1 MNSTVNTT
9 TNNLSAE
16 HVDVLIIGAGISGL
30 GAACHLQNETSNKS
44 YLILE
49 GRDSIGGT
57 WDLFRYPGVRSDS
70 DLYTFGYDFKP
81 WHGQPIAQAGEI
93 LNYLN
98 DVVDENNLAE
108 NIRFNQWVT
117 NADWSTDDARWSVTV
132 RGTEG
137 EAEKVYTGNFLFMCQ
152 GYYNYEAGHLPDF
165 PGQEDFKGQ
174 LIHPQKWPEDL
185 DYRGKKMVVIG
196 SGATAATIL
205 PAVAEDVAHVT
216 QLQRSPSYYMALDNS
231 AEDEVIEEL
240 RAIDTPLEWIHGIKR
255 RRMLEF
261 GREMTARSMSE
272 PDEVRAELLDAARE
286 ALPEG
291 YDVEKHFAPSYSP
304 WKERLCLLP
313 DGDMFAAIKSGKASV
328 ATDHIERFTETGIQ
342 LKSGE
347 FLEADIIVAATGIEL
362 CGLGNISY
370 TVDGVPA
377 DAADKFTYRGVLIS
391 DMPNLAWIF
400 GYIRTSWTM
409 RSDMIAHYVCR
420 LLNHMDEL
428 GVAQCTPKLR
438 PEDQG
443 MNGKGYIDP
452 EDFSPGYMRRG
463 IHRLPKQSD
472 SGPWTNSQDYYSEKD
487 ELPNAP
493 FDDGAL
499 EFSNPKSDN
508 TQAA

>member
-1 MNSTVNTT
+1 MTASAKTASTKNAT
-9 TNNLSAE
+9 E

-57 WDLFRYPGVRSDS
+57 WDMFRYPGIRSDS

-81 WHGQPIAQAGEI
+81 WHGQPIATAPEI
-93 LNYLN
+93 LSYLHE
-98 DVVDENNLAE
+98 VVEENQLAL
-108 NIRFNQWVT
+108 NIRFNQWVSR
-117 NADWSTDDARWSVTV
+117 ADWSSKDARWTVTV
-132 RGTEG
+132 
-137 EAEKVYTGNFLFMCQ
+137 EKDGSTSTFSGNFLFMCQ
-152 GYYNYEAGHLPDF
+152 GYYNYEAGYLPDF
-165 PGQEDFKGQ
+165 PGQEDFTGE
-174 LIHPQKWPEDL
+174 LIHPQKWPADL
-185 DYRGKKMVVIG
+185 DYSGKKMVVIG

-205 PAVAEDVAHVT
+205 PAVADKVEHVT

-231 AEDEVIEEL
+231 GEDEIIEEL
-240 RAIDTPLEWIHGIKR
+240 RAVNTPLEWIHGIKR
-255 RRMLEF
+255 LKSLEF
-261 GREMTARSMSE
+261 GREMTERSLTE
-272 PDEVRAELLDAARE
+272 PDVVREELIEAARE

-291 YDVEKHFAPSYSP
+291 YNVEKHFAPSYGP

-313 DGDMFAAIKSGKASV
+313 DGDMFKAISSGKASV
-328 ATDHIERFTETGIQ
+328 ATDQIDRFTSNGIA

-347 FLEADIIVAATGIEL
+347 FLQADIIVAATGIEL
-362 CGLGNISY
+362 CGLGNIAYS
-370 TVDGVPA
+370 VDGQA
-377 DAADKFTYRGVLIS
+377 TDAADKFTYRGILIS

-409 RSDMIAHYVCR
+409 RSDMMAHYICR
-420 LLNHMDEL
+420 LINHMDEI
-428 GVAQCTPKLR
+428 GVQQCTPKLR

-452 EDFSPGYMRRG
+452 DDFSPGYMQRG

-487 ELPNAP
+487 ELPDAS

-499 EFSNPKSDN
+499 EFTNPRPGKS
-508 TQAA
+508 QAA

>member
-1 MNSTVNTT
+1 MTTAANTI
-9 TNNLSAE
+9 E

-30 GAACHLQNETSNKS
+30 GAACHLQTDCDAKS

-57 WDLFRYPGVRSDS
+57 WDLFKYPGIRSDS

-81 WHGQPIAQAGEI
+81 WHGQPIATAPEI
-93 LNYLN
+93 LSYLHE
-98 DVVDENNLAE
+98 VVDENGLE
-108 NIRFNQWVT
+108 PNIRFNHWVKQ
-117 NADWSTDDARWSVTV
+117 ADWSSADARWTVTV
-132 RGTEG
+132 ETNG
-137 EAEKVYTGNFLFMCQ
+137 EQRTYSGNFLFMCQ
-152 GYYNYEAGHLPDF
+152 GYYNYDAGYLPEF
-165 PGQEDFKGQ
+165 PGQEDFKGD

-185 DYRGKKMVVIG
+185 DYSGKKMVVIG

-205 PAVAEDVAHVT
+205 PAVAETVAHVT
-216 QLQRSPSYYMALDNS
+216 QLQRSPSYYLALDNS
-231 AEDEVIEEL
+231 GEDEMIEEL
-240 RAIDTPLEWIHGIKR
+240 RALDTPLDWIHGIKR
-255 RRMLEF
+255 RKMLEF
-261 GREMTARSMSE
+261 GRDMTARSMEE
-272 PDEVRAELLDAARE
+272 PEVVREELIEAARE

-291 YDVEKHFAPSYSP
+291 FDVEKHFAPSYNP

-328 ATDHIERFTETGIQ
+328 ATDQIERFTETGIQ
-342 LKSGE
+342 LKSGD

-362 CGLGNISY
+362 CGLGNVAY
-370 TVDGVPA
+370 TVDGKTV
-377 DAADKFTYRGVLIS
+377 DASESFTYRGVLIS
-391 DMPNLAWIF
+391 DLPNLAWIF

-420 LLNHMDEL
+420 LLNHMDEQ
-428 GVAQCTPKLR
+428 GVRQVTPRLRAQ
-438 PEDQG
+438 DQG

-472 SGPWTNSQDYYSEKD
+472 SGPWMNSQDYYTEKD
-487 ELPNAP
+487 ELPTAP

-499 EFSNPKSDN
+499 VFENPVPGK
-508 TQAA
+508 TRAA